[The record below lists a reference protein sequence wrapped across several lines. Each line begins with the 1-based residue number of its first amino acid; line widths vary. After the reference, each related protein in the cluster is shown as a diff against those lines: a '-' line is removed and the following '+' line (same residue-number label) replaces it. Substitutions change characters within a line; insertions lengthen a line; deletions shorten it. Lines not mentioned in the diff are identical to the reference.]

1 MQQYPGWIP
10 QQPVRLLT
18 KKEYLSLPENKKFA
32 RQILSAAMLGY
43 FSAGVTLI
51 VSVIIGGAYTTLA
64 DVLILFGLSLSLHL
78 SAGVIWAVLLAVY
91 GACSFVFTIV
101 ATGQIGG
108 WIPLV
113 AGVLATVLTVQ
124 LDKAWKAYKQQQTMG
139 GNYPPYGR

>member
-1 MQQYPGWIP
+1 M
-10 QQPVRLLT
+10 
-18 KKEYLSLPENKKFA
+18 
-32 RQILSAAMLGY
+32 SAAMLGY

-139 GNYPPYGR
+139 GTYPPYGR